1 MLFVP
6 LKRVQEGTN
15 SLTMNCLRRFPPGSH
30 MNMHM
35 YVSIHNTQK
44 IQFQDNKSVL
54 FLNNH

>member
-1 MLFVP
+1 MLLVL

-15 SLTMNCLRRFPPGSH
+15 SLAMNCLCRFPPGSH

-35 YVSIHNTQK
+35 YGSIHNTRK